1 MNLPPDDDLRA
12 VFAQQRRCDHDET
25 PAWREELLHAPMQ
38 RRRASWR
45 WLPVAFATACIPFAA
60 LFFTHTSPPEPKL
73 SEELPPLFDSPPGEL
88 FASLEP
94 SFTTFEA
101 PSDFLL
107 PDHLNIH
114 IP

>member
-12 VFAQQRRCDHDET
+12 IFAHQRRRDHEDA
-25 PAWREELLHAPMQ
+25 PAWRDELLRAPMQ
-38 RRRASWR
+38 CRRASLR
-45 WLPVAFATACIPFAA
+45 WLPVALATACIVFAA
-60 LFFTHTSPPEPKL
+60 LFFTQTPQPEPKL
-73 SEELPPLFDSPPGEL
+73 SEVLPPLFDAPPAEL

-107 PDHLNIH
+107 PPHLTNH

>member
-12 VFAQQRRCDHDET
+12 IFAHQRRCDHEDA
-25 PAWREELLHAPMQ
+25 PAWRDELLRAPMKQ
-38 RRRASWR
+38 SSHARRWI
-45 WLPVAFATACIPFAA
+45 PVALATACIVFAA
-60 LFFTHTSPPEPKL
+60 LFFTHSPPTEPKL
-73 SEELPPLFDSPPGEL
+73 SEVLPPLFDSPPAEL

-107 PDHLNIH
+107 PTHLNIH

>member
-1 MNLPPDDDLRA
+1 MNQSPDNDLCTI
-12 VFAQQRRCDHDET
+12 FAHQRHCDHEDA
-25 PAWREELLHAPMQ
+25 PAWRDELLRAPFQHQ
-38 RRRASWR
+38 RTSRRWIPAA
-45 WLPVAFATACIPFAA
+45 LATACIVFAA
-60 LFFTHTSPPEPKL
+60 LFFTHSPQPEPKL
-73 SEELPPLFDSPPGEL
+73 SEVLPPLFDEPSTPL

-107 PDHLNIH
+107 PSHLNLH

>member
-1 MNLPPDDDLRA
+1 MNLPPDDELRA
-12 VFAQQRRCDHDET
+12 IFAHQRRRDHEDA
-25 PAWREELLHAPMQ
+25 PAWRDELLYAPMQ
-38 RRRASWR
+38 RPRTSLR
-45 WLPVAFATACIPFAA
+45 WIPVALATACIVFAA
-60 LFFTHTSPPEPKL
+60 LFFTHTPQPEPRL
-73 SEELPPLFDSPPGEL
+73 SEVLPPWFDAPPGEL

-107 PDHLNIH
+107 PTHLNIH